1 MSPVDR
7 VNPQGNPTI
16 RLNLNDA
23 GLEDKV
29 SSIINRQMQEFQDGC
44 KEHYTEH
51 YRQRVVDYF
60 HAGTSQIEN
69 SVLKFGVSP
78 FVAVWAALKTF
89 YDAAGVQRALIESYY
104 DSAPFHLLYVNT
116 SASSPAENCP
126 LTIPLPA
133 AALAVTKGGRSD
145 HADII
150 SEVKWRLAENFRDD
164 LGEGSIDE
172 LLINGDQIF
181 TAYFDVLTTQLKRRL
196 WPEQYPLYQAAFA
209 RYIEPLIKGGSDAM
223 YVGELFQAS
232 YEWVLNFKEEIDI
245 PEGDEPAGEEEFES
259 ITKTAQGPFASTCG
273 VYAIF
278 SLFESMGKL
287 QEIKEQYGIHTYA
300 ELDRATFEFMKD
312 NATYSEIMIPNIQLF
327 RNQGMPVGSLLT
339 LARDIADTLG
349 MDGSVTF
356 RQIEMRGNLSEVFFG
371 GYPNGFIATI
381 SSDVGPHA
389 VHVLGYNR
397 RTRMVSY
404 YDPIGA
410 DGRSNVK
417 QLPLA
422 EFNKLRLKTG
432 EFAKITVVEPA

>member
-16 RLNLNDA
+16 RLNLNESQ
-23 GLEDKV
+23 LEDQV
-29 SSIINRQMQEFQDGC
+29 ISILNRQMQESQDSC
-44 KEHYTEH
+44 KERYTEH
-51 YRQRVVDYF
+51 YRQRVLDYF
-60 HAGTSQIEN
+60 NAGTSQIEN

-116 SASSPAENCP
+116 SASSPAENCHP
-126 LTIPLPA
+126 TILLPA

-145 HADII
+145 HTEII
-150 SEVKWRLAENFRDD
+150 SEVKWRLVENFRGDLGGKTMDD
-164 LGEGSIDE
+164 L
-172 LLINGDQIF
+172 LLNGDQIF
-181 TAYFDVLTTQLKRRL
+181 TAYFDVLTTQLKGRL
-196 WPEQYPLYQAAFA
+196 WPEQYPLYQAALA
-209 RYIEPLIKGGSDAM
+209 RYLEPLIKGRGRAM

-259 ITKTAQGPFASTCG
+259 IKKTAQGPFASTCG
-273 VYAIF
+273 VYALL

-287 QEIKEQYGIHTYA
+287 QEIKEEYGIHTYA
-300 ELDRATFEFMKD
+300 ELDRATFDFMKD
-312 NATYSEIMIPNIQLF
+312 YATYSEVSIPNIQLF
-327 RNQGMPVGSLLT
+327 RNQGMPVRSLLT
-339 LARDIADTLG
+339 LAGDIAATIG
-349 MDGSVTF
+349 MNGSVTF
-356 RQIEMRGNLSEVFFG
+356 GQIEMRGNLNEVFFG

-381 SSDVGPHA
+381 STDVGPHA
-389 VHVLGYNR
+389 VHVLGYDK